1 MNCQQLNGDF
11 DAKERGTRDRAR
23 RDLTK
28 QLHESSSDSD
38 FYDLDGN
45 FGPTTRKAWSD
56 WCSNKG
62 KSSQSE
68 EEGATKVILVPVSRP
83 VAY

>member
-1 MNCQQLNGDF
+1 M
-11 DAKERGTRDRAR
+11 
-23 RDLTK
+23 
-28 QLHESSSDSD
+28 HESSSDSD

-56 WCSNKG
+56 WCSSKG

-68 EEGATKVILVPVSRP
+68 EEGGNKVIFIYIFLFKRFNME
-83 VAY
+83 YYLL